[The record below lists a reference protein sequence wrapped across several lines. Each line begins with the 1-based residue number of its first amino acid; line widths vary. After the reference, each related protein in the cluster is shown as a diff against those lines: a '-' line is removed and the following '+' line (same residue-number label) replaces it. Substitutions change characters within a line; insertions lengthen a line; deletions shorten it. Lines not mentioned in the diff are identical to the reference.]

1 MLLSIFHHRDLWWTY
16 TYLIKI
22 SFFWSG
28 REGRSRTDDT
38 AFAEPCLTTW
48 LPRAF
53 IKLWLFTT
61 TIYSRQA
68 AKQVHSV
75 YLLAVNVALFHAKA
89 FVTFVECRG
98 QASKVFTAVT
108 HCAALL
114 NLMCICVIL
123 FHFFYLC
130 FLKDREPS
138 QSLKFS
144 ASILPLLYWK

>member
-28 REGRSRTDDT
+28 REGRNRTADT

-61 TIYSRQA
+61 AIYSPDTTE
-68 AKQVHSV
+68 QVRPVH
-75 YLLAVNVALFHAKA
+75 LLSKDVTLFIAKA

-108 HCAALL
+108 HCAAFL
-114 NLMCICVIL
+114 NLMCICVMF

-144 ASILPLLYWK
+144 ASILPLSYWK